1 MSVDVLRTGEAGG
14 RVIRGGALR
23 GSRIRRGNPPRSRAP
38 RSSCCGI
45 SASRT
50 SAATGSWSRCS
61 ESSPPCTDA
70 GLTAVGSRELAIL
83 PVAERPAL
91 LRNLV
96 GLRITLTLAGVV
108 VATGFALVAGY
119 PGVVVAGTAIAG
131 VGVVLV
137 NTQATLMMPLAIE
150 LRYGAITLIETLRHA
165 LTLVGVAVL
174 VIAGASL
181 LPFFGVQVAVGVV
194 VLLLT
199 PLFVVGVVGMRP
211 VIERATARELL
222 RESLPLAAALAMNI
236 VYLRLLVILVSIQTD
251 EVETGL
257 FVTGFRIF
265 EILLGIPT
273 LILAVALPLLAVAGA
288 EDRERLRYALQQMT
302 EAAVTA
308 SLLLVLVTVVLAEP
322 AILLLGGE
330 QYRDAVPILQV
341 LAFALL
347 GIFLSQVWTLGLI
360 SLRRQRD
367 VAVANAIAL
376 AFVLVLGVVLIRA
389 YSGIGGA
396 AAAVATEGVAR
407 GAHLLVPRPG
417 RSCGAPEPSIRAT
430 AARRRRRRRA
440 GRAPAAV
447 PVGRRAAGGRRLH
460 RRRGRDRRGSA
471 GDRAGVAWAEAA
483 VSRPRVVVLRGHNA
497 NPWDLRPWALLQDEF
512 DVSVLVTGSNRFD
525 LEDLDLP
532 VVRGKALRDRLP
544 RGRVGDLAS
553 QAPGDRYLD
562 LERHLSGADIVHSAE
577 LGVWFSGQPA
587 ALKERLG
594 FRLVLTVWETIPFR
608 DTFRAF
614 RGRKYRREALAHAD
628 LFLAATERAR
638 RCLLLEGAT
647 AERIEVSYPGVDVE
661 RFRGAQAARRR
672 RPPRRLARPAR
683 LGEGP
688 LRRDPRP
695 RRPSSSRRDC

>member
-14 RVIRGGALR
+14 RVIRGSALR
-23 GSRIRRGNPPRSRAP
+23 GSGYAA
-38 RSSCCGI
+38 GI
-45 SASRT
+45 LLGAGTSVLLLRHLGVEDFGRYGIVVALLGIVSAV
-50 SAATGSWSRCS
+50 
-61 ESSPPCTDA
+61 TDA

-96 GLRITLTLAGVV
+96 GLRITLTSAGVV

-150 LRYGAITLIETLRHA
+150 LRYAAITLIETLRQA

-174 VIAGASL
+174 VIAGAAL

-251 EVETGL
+251 GVETGL

-308 SLLLVLVTVVLAEP
+308 SFLLVLVTVVLAEP

-347 GIFLSQVWTLGLI
+347 GIFLSQVWTLGLV

-396 AAAVATEGVAR
+396 AAAVATEGVLAVLVFWFLAR
-407 GAHLLVPRPG
+407 ADRSALPSLRFVPRPL
-417 RSCGAPEPSIRAT
+417 A
-430 AARRRRRRRA
+430 
-440 GRAPAAV
+440 
-447 PVGRRAAGGRRLH
+447 
-460 RRRGRDRRGSA
+460 
-471 GDRAGVAWAEAA
+471 AGVAGALVALLPLSPWVVAPLAA
-483 VSRPRVVVLRGHNA
+483 VVFIAVAVAIGAVPPEIV
-497 NPWDLRPWALLQDEF
+497 PAL
-512 DVSVLVTGSNRFD
+512 
-525 LEDLDLP
+525 
-532 VVRGKALRDRLP
+532 
-544 RGRVGDLAS
+544 
-553 QAPGDRYLD
+553 
-562 LERHLSGADIVHSAE
+562 
-577 LGVWFSGQPA
+577 
-587 ALKERLG
+587 
-594 FRLVLTVWETIPFR
+594 
-608 DTFRAF
+608 
-614 RGRKYRREALAHAD
+614 RGRK
-628 LFLAATERAR
+628 
-638 RCLLLEGAT
+638 
-647 AERIEVSYPGVDVE
+647 
-661 RFRGAQAARRR
+661 
-672 RPPRRLARPAR
+672 
-683 LGEGP
+683 P
-688 LRRDPRP
+688 L
-695 RRPSSSRRDC
+695 

>member
-23 GSRIRRGNPPRSRAP
+23 GAGYAP
-38 RSSCCGI
+38 GI
-45 SASRT
+45 LFGAGTSVLLLRHLGVEDFGRYGIVVALLGIVSAV
-50 SAATGSWSRCS
+50 
-61 ESSPPCTDA
+61 TDA

-96 GLRITLTLAGVV
+96 GLRITLTAAGVL

-174 VIAGASL
+174 VLVGASL

-199 PLFVVGVVGMRP
+199 PLLVVGVAGMRP

-347 GIFLSQVWTLGLI
+347 GIFLSQVWTLGLV

-376 AFVLVLGVVLIRA
+376 VFVLVLGVVLVRA

-396 AAAVATEGVAR
+396 AAAVATEGVLAVLVFWFLAR
-407 GAHLLVPRPG
+407 ADRAVVPRLGFVPRPL
-417 RSCGAPEPSIRAT
+417 A
-430 AARRRRRRRA
+430 
-440 GRAPAAV
+440 
-447 PVGRRAAGGRRLH
+447 
-460 RRRGRDRRGSA
+460 
-471 GDRAGVAWAEAA
+471 AGVAGALVALLPLSPWVAAPLAA
-483 VSRPRVVVLRGHNA
+483 VVFIAVAVAIGAVPPEIV
-497 NPWDLRPWALLQDEF
+497 PAL
-512 DVSVLVTGSNRFD
+512 
-525 LEDLDLP
+525 
-532 VVRGKALRDRLP
+532 
-544 RGRVGDLAS
+544 
-553 QAPGDRYLD
+553 
-562 LERHLSGADIVHSAE
+562 
-577 LGVWFSGQPA
+577 
-587 ALKERLG
+587 
-594 FRLVLTVWETIPFR
+594 
-608 DTFRAF
+608 
-614 RGRKYRREALAHAD
+614 RGRK
-628 LFLAATERAR
+628 
-638 RCLLLEGAT
+638 
-647 AERIEVSYPGVDVE
+647 
-661 RFRGAQAARRR
+661 
-672 RPPRRLARPAR
+672 
-683 LGEGP
+683 P
-688 LRRDPRP
+688 L
-695 RRPSSSRRDC
+695 

>member
-1 MSVDVLRTGEAGG
+1 VSVDVLRTGEAGG

-23 GSRIRRGNPPRSRAP
+23 GAGHAA
-38 RSSCCGI
+38 GI
-45 SASRT
+45 LLGAGTSVLLLRYLGVEDFGLYGIVVALLGIVSAV
-50 SAATGSWSRCS
+50 
-61 ESSPPCTDA
+61 TDA

-83 PVAERPAL
+83 PPAERPAL

-96 GLRITLTLAGVV
+96 GLRITLTLAGVA

-119 PGVVVAGTAIAG
+119 PEVVVAGTAIAG

-150 LRYGAITLIETLRHA
+150 LRLGAITLIETLRHA

-174 VIAGASL
+174 VLAGASL

-199 PLFVVGVVGMRP
+199 PLLVVGVAGMRP

-257 FVTGFRIF
+257 FVTAFRIF

-273 LILAVALPLLAVAGA
+273 LVLAVALPLLAVAGA

-308 SLLLVLVTVVLAEP
+308 SLLLVLVTVLLAEP

-347 GIFLSQVWTLGLI
+347 GIFLSQVWTLGLV

-376 AFVLVLGVVLIRA
+376 IFVLALGIVLIRA
-389 YSGIGGA
+389 YSGLGGA
-396 AAAVATEGVAR
+396 AAAVATEGVLAVLIFWFLAR
-407 GAHLLVPRPG
+407 ADRAALPRLEFVPRPL
-417 RSCGAPEPSIRAT
+417 A
-430 AARRRRRRRA
+430 
-440 GRAPAAV
+440 
-447 PVGRRAAGGRRLH
+447 
-460 RRRGRDRRGSA
+460 
-471 GDRAGVAWAEAA
+471 AGVAGAL
-483 VSRPRVVVLRGHNA
+483 V
-497 NPWDLRPWALLQDEF
+497 ALLPL
-512 DVSVLVTGSNRFD
+512 S
-525 LEDLDLP
+525 P
-532 VVRGKALRDRLP
+532 WVVAPLAAIVFIAVAVAIGAVPPEIVPALRRRKP
-544 RGRVGDLAS
+544 R
-553 QAPGDRYLD
+553 
-562 LERHLSGADIVHSAE
+562 
-577 LGVWFSGQPA
+577 
-587 ALKERLG
+587 
-594 FRLVLTVWETIPFR
+594 
-608 DTFRAF
+608 
-614 RGRKYRREALAHAD
+614 
-628 LFLAATERAR
+628 
-638 RCLLLEGAT
+638 
-647 AERIEVSYPGVDVE
+647 
-661 RFRGAQAARRR
+661 
-672 RPPRRLARPAR
+672 
-683 LGEGP
+683 
-688 LRRDPRP
+688 
-695 RRPSSSRRDC
+695 

>member
-1 MSVDVLRTGEAGG
+1 VSVDVLRTGEAGG
-14 RVIRGGALR
+14 RVIRGSALR
-23 GSRIRRGNPPRSRAP
+23 GTGYAA
-38 RSSCCGI
+38 GI
-45 SASRT
+45 LLGAGTSVLLLRHLGVEDFGRYGIVVALLGIVSAV
-50 SAATGSWSRCS
+50 
-61 ESSPPCTDA
+61 TDA

-83 PVAERPAL
+83 PEAERPAL

-96 GLRITLTLAGVV
+96 GLRITLTAAGVL
-108 VATGFALVAGY
+108 VATGFALLAGY

-137 NTQATLMMPLAIE
+137 NTQATLMMPLAIA

-199 PLFVVGVVGMRP
+199 PLLVAGVAGMRP

-288 EDRERLRYALQQMT
+288 EDRDRLRYALQQMT
-302 EAAVTA
+302 EAAVAA

-376 AFVLVLGVVLIRA
+376 AFVLVVGVVLIRA
-389 YSGIGGA
+389 YSGVGGA
-396 AAAVATEGVAR
+396 AAAVATEGT
-407 GAHLLVPRPG
+407 L
-417 RSCGAPEPSIRAT
+417 
-430 AARRRRRRRA
+430 
-440 GRAPAAV
+440 
-447 PVGRRAAGGRRLH
+447 
-460 RRRGRDRRGSA
+460 
-471 GDRAGVAWAEAA
+471 
-483 VSRPRVVVLRGHNA
+483 
-497 NPWDLRPWALLQDEF
+497 ALLIYWFLARADR
-512 DVSVLVTGSNRFD
+512 SVL
-525 LEDLDLP
+525 P
-532 VVRGKALRDRLP
+532 
-544 RGRVGDLAS
+544 
-553 QAPGDRYLD
+553 
-562 LERHLSGADIVHSAE
+562 
-577 LGVWFSGQPA
+577 
-587 ALKERLG
+587 RLG
-594 FRLVLTVWETIPFR
+594 FLPRPLIAAVAAALVAFLPLSPWITAPLAAAVFVAVA
-608 DTFRAF
+608 FAVRAVPPEIVPAL
-614 RGRKYRREALAHAD
+614 RGR
-628 LFLAATERAR
+628 
-638 RCLLLEGAT
+638 
-647 AERIEVSYPGVDVE
+647 
-661 RFRGAQAARRR
+661 
-672 RPPRRLARPAR
+672 RPL
-683 LGEGP
+683 
-688 LRRDPRP
+688 
-695 RRPSSSRRDC
+695 